1 MATAGATRAR
11 PRSRRAALVAGSHV
25 LLVPAAIALA
35 AVSVYPLA
43 FGIVASLRQY
53 RYGLD
58 LGFAGAANYLNVL
71 QDDTFITA
79 LGTTAKYIVLCVVI
93 ETLLGLGLALLVNR
107 QLVGMSLWRIG
118 IILPMTVAPV
128 VVGVMWR
135 LIYASDIGITD
146 PLLGVLGVHGIHVLG
161 TESTAFLGIVLLD
174 VWEWT
179 PLMFLILLAGLQ
191 TIPQEPLEA
200 ALIDGASALRVFFD
214 HVLPMLRP
222 VLFVAIVL
230 RTRSEEHTSEL
241 QSP

>member
-79 LGTTAKYIVLCVVI
+79 LGTTAKYVVLCVVI

-146 PLLGVLGVHGIHVLG
+146 PVLGVLGVHGVHVLG
-161 TESTAFLGIVLLD
+161 TAS
-174 VWEWT
+174 
-179 PLMFLILLAGLQ
+179 
-191 TIPQEPLEA
+191 A
-200 ALIDGASALRVFFD
+200 ALPGTAAVGCR
-214 HVLPMLRP
+214 
-222 VLFVAIVL
+222 
-230 RTRSEEHTSEL
+230 E
-241 QSP
+241 